1 MWKKKV
7 TLLLRH
13 SFFIVDRV
21 IILRKKEFIM
31 ATTVI
36 CLGILCLILG
46 WGTGFVRV
54 LFQSKEQSRSQEHRD
69 LIAVGKYTLDSLN
82 ASLRY
87 EESLSKREQQ
97 ANRELKALA
106 QEKLLAKKAL
116 SAHADLLTDDEKQKL
131 QNFIEG

>member
-1 MWKKKV
+1 MF
-7 TLLLRH
+7 TLVGLFLVLLFTAWISTH
-13 SFFIVDRV
+13 VANVFKNKDAN
-21 IILRKKEFIM
+21 RK
-31 ATTVI
+31 
-36 CLGILCLILG
+36 
-46 WGTGFVRV
+46 
-54 LFQSKEQSRSQEHRD
+54 QEHRD
-69 LIAVGKYTLDSLN
+69 VVDIGRRHLAQIQTEQ
-82 ASLRY
+82 RY